1 MKISEEMLNRL
12 KNNSN
17 EDWKELLDVIRPSIQ
32 RSIVKYSSYE
42 IIKDFIDEID
52 YYIFEYIQNYY
63 KKDHH
68 VEAGI
73 LFWMRQK
80 IIDECRRRNKLT
92 YDKGANSRY
101 SDCQNTNGCVA
112 SIEIIEDKGS
122 FFPFTL
128 NDSINIFE
136 KIWSGIDS
144 KVKDQIYLRHGIHLE
159 LSYLKQVFM
168 MRFRD
173 GIEAKEISKRFNRN
187 HCSVR
192 KELAEMKAIAKKEI
206 KGQMFF

>member
-1 MKISEEMLNRL
+1 MKISEERL
-12 KNNSN
+12 SRLRNNSN
-17 EDWKELLDVIRPSIQ
+17 KDWKELLDTIRPSIQ
-32 RSIVKYSSYE
+32 KSIVKYSSYE
-42 IIKDFIDEID
+42 IIKDFIDEVD

-73 LFWMRQK
+73 LFWMKQK
-80 IIDECRRRNKLT
+80 VIDECRRRNKL
-92 YDKGANSRY
+92 DY
-101 SDCQNTNGCVA
+101 SKEADTIPKSV
-112 SIEIIEDKGS
+112 
-122 FFPFTL
+122 FTL
-128 NDSINIFE
+128 DDSINIFE
-136 KIWSGIDS
+136 KIWNKINNQ
-144 KVKDQIYLRHGIHLE
+144 VKEQIYLKHGIHLE

-192 KELAEMKAIAKKEI
+192 KELAEMKLVAKKEVR
-206 KGQMFF
+206 GQMFF

>member
-17 EDWKELLDVIRPSIQ
+17 EDWKELLDAIRPSIQ

-73 LFWMRQK
+73 LFWIRQK
-80 IIDECRRRNKLT
+80 VIDECRRRNKL
-92 YDKGANSRY
+92 DY
-101 SDCQNTNGCVA
+101 SKETDTISKSVLTM
-112 SIEIIEDKGS
+112 D
-122 FFPFTL
+122 
-128 NDSINIFE
+128 DSINIFE

-206 KGQMFF
+206 KKGCVF

>member
-1 MKISEEMLNRL
+1 MILLKNYHNLKSWRTQTMKISEEMLNRL
-12 KNNSN
+12 RSNSN
-17 EDWKELLDVIRPSIQ
+17 EDWKELLDAIRPSIQ
-32 RSIVKYSSYE
+32 KSIVKYSSYE

-73 LFWMRQK
+73 LFWIRQK
-80 IIDECRRRNKLT
+80 VIDECRRRNKL
-92 YDKGANSRY
+92 DY
-101 SDCQNTNGCVA
+101 SKETDTISKSVL
-112 SIEIIEDKGS
+112 
-122 FFPFTL
+122 TL
-128 NDSINIFE
+128 DDSINIFE